1 MQILKWNTELE
12 VGLDQIDS
20 QHKQLINIIN
30 ELTIAVEYNQPNSV
44 LLPIVDKLQV
54 YANLHFKAEEDLF
67 TSYNYPGRA
76 DHEAEHATFIGSIK
90 YIRRQCEI
98 IDTSMSTKIRDFLLH
113 WLCTHIKVNDKEYKR
128 FIDNVA
134 AN

>member
-1 MQILKWNTELE
+1 MQMLKWSGELE
-12 VGLDQIDS
+12 VGLEQIDN

-44 LLPIVDKLQV
+44 LLPIVDKLQE
-54 YANLHFKAEEDLF
+54 YANSHFKAEEDLF
-67 TSYNYPGRA
+67 TTFNYPDRA
-76 DHEAEHATFIGSIK
+76 VHEAEHATFIGSIT

-98 IDTSMSTKIRDFLLH
+98 IDASMSAKIRDFLLH

-128 FIDNVA
+128 FIDTIA
-134 AN
+134 A